1 MKKILI
7 ICTKYPLAENSTWL
21 TRELAEELNNR
32 GYDIDVICIDWTK
45 NSSKQYLK
53 LNNISIYNVPSIE
66 ISKSGF
72 LNFIVKWGLSSVY
85 AAFYSHKL
93 VTKKHDL
100 VIGFSPCASSW
111 FLILLGKIFSK
122 KSLLIYWDFFP
133 IHQVQI
139 NLIRG
144 KVKEKVLKVFERHLV
159 NLFNYIGCMSAANCA
174 FAEKYFGISANK
186 TFELPIWSEDL
197 ILETSLN
204 LDKSEFP
211 FLDDESIYFIFGGQ
225 IDYGRGVECILDAA
239 RLAHKSNNKVKTIII
254 GRGRFVDKVIAESK
268 NTDSGIIYSDFIP
281 RNSYLNLVS
290 FCRAGIIATV
300 PNVSVPT
307 YPSKSLDY
315 MKLSLPIIA
324 SIEDTTD
331 FGDIIKNAEAGLCCT
346 AGAPG
351 ELAASMLQLADNR
364 ELAGLMGKNA
374 NAFFKATHEVKKVV
388 NNLLDHINEA

>member
-133 IHQVQI
+133 IHQV
-139 NLIRG
+139 
-144 KVKEKVLKVFERHLV
+144 
-159 NLFNYIGCMSAANCA
+159 
-174 FAEKYFGISANK
+174 
-186 TFELPIWSEDL
+186 
-197 ILETSLN
+197 
-204 LDKSEFP
+204 
-211 FLDDESIYFIFGGQ
+211 
-225 IDYGRGVECILDAA
+225 
-239 RLAHKSNNKVKTIII
+239 
-254 GRGRFVDKVIAESK
+254 
-268 NTDSGIIYSDFIP
+268 
-281 RNSYLNLVS
+281 
-290 FCRAGIIATV
+290 
-300 PNVSVPT
+300 
-307 YPSKSLDY
+307 
-315 MKLSLPIIA
+315 
-324 SIEDTTD
+324 
-331 FGDIIKNAEAGLCCT
+331 
-346 AGAPG
+346 
-351 ELAASMLQLADNR
+351 
-364 ELAGLMGKNA
+364 
-374 NAFFKATHEVKKVV
+374 
-388 NNLLDHINEA
+388 